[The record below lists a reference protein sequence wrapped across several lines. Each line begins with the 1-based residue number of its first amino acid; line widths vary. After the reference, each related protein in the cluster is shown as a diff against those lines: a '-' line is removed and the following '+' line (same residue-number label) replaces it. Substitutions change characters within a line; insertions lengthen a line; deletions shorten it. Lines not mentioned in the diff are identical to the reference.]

1 MFLAAAPRMEITWNN
16 SQQPEQTN
24 VVRGEADYSA
34 YSLQELFKS
43 RYWFDADR
51 ERHGESRLEAEIRK
65 RCAHIQERTSAR
77 KSADDGTAHHYRPYG
92 LIFGVVFIVLSSGPF
107 VAVKFLESLSIMTDI
122 NGDYALLTGLW
133 AVITLPFAA
142 MIYLI
147 GGMMDAERVVKWLDL

>member
-1 MFLAAAPRMEITWNN
+1 MQITWNI

-24 VVRGEADYSA
+24 AVRSDADYSA

-51 ERHGESRLEAEIRK
+51 ERQGESRLEAEIRK
-65 RCAHIQERTSAR
+65 RCAHIQERISQR
-77 KSADDGTAHHYRPYG
+77 KSADDGSANRYRPYG
-92 LIFGVVFIVLSSGPF
+92 LIYGVVFVFLSSGPF
-107 VAVKFLESLSIMTDI
+107 VAVKFLEALSIMTDV

-133 AVITLPFAA
+133 AVLTLPFTA

-147 GGMMDAERVVKWLDL
+147 GGMMDAERVVKWFNL

>member
-1 MFLAAAPRMEITWNN
+1 MEITWNIG
-16 SQQPEQTN
+16 QAPEQTD
-24 VVRGEADYSA
+24 VIRGEADYSV
-34 YSLQELFKS
+34 YPLHQLFKL

-51 ERHGESRLEAEIRK
+51 QPHGESRLEDEIRK
-65 RCAHIQERTSAR
+65 RCAHIQERISQR
-77 KSADDGTAHHYRPYG
+77 KSAADGPAHRYRPYG

-107 VAVKFLESLSIMTDI
+107 IAVKFLEAMGIMTDV

-147 GGMMDAERVVKWLDL
+147 GGMMDAERVVKWFNL

>member
-1 MFLAAAPRMEITWNN
+1 MEFTWNI
-16 SQQPEQTN
+16 SQAPEQTDI
-24 VVRGEADYSA
+24 VRSEADYSV
-34 YSLQELFKS
+34 YSLQELFKL

-51 ERHGESRLEAEIRK
+51 QRYGESRLEDEIRK
-65 RCAHIQERTSAR
+65 RCVHIQERISQR
-77 KSADDGTAHHYRPYG
+77 KSAADGSAHRYRPYG

-107 VAVKFLESLSIMTDI
+107 IAVKFLEAMGIMTDV

-147 GGMMDAERVVKWLDL
+147 GGMMDAERVVNWFNL